1 MCGVCVCLCGVWVSV
16 IILCIYAGITPVC
29 GDGMFVCVCVCVY
42 VCMYVCM
49 YVNFFSNAVASG
61 LWYIVK
67 EEGWSNEYLTTACA
81 TIGLI
86 LCLVGTLW

>member
-1 MCGVCVCLCGVWVSV
+1 M
-16 IILCIYAGITPVC
+16 IILCIYAGIWGYAGMVC
-29 GDGMFVCVCVCVY
+29 SCVC
-42 VCMYVCM
+42 VCM
-49 YVNFFSNAVASG
+49 YVNFFTNVVASG

-86 LCLVGTLW
+86 LCLIY